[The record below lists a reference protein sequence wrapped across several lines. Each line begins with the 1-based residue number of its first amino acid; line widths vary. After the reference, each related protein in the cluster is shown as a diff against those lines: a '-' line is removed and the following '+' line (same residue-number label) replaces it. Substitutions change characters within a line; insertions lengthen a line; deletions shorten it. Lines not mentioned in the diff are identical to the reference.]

1 MKNTPGEIPGFCI
14 MGVYPKSQ
22 LGFKYYRYYLKKPY
36 ETSYIPIFVIDVPE
50 DASTFRNSVGC
61 SDDNIGLYDF
71 ISSNLLPYWQ
81 KTLKSGQT
89 SIKYLEVYEDDIF
102 FIYSPNDTSFN
113 VSVKD
118 NTGTVFTDTFPS
130 EHNTSY
136 ACFFPIYGIF
146 VHTTDDQYYGV
157 YQSGGGGVSY
167 GIRLDYISDV
177 SSFVTETI
185 EVDPQKNKGTIKLL
199 GSRSTFFPK
208 GSAYSVSTPDSRVRN
223 AYKSII
229 KKSKLID
236 EKDPF
241 NGGGS
246 SHGSGGD
253 DESDGGGSGNIG
265 GDSNGD
271 DGLPTISALDSGL
284 LTAYNPSESELQA
297 LGRFLWSDS
306 FDVTSFKKLFN
317 DPFDTLLGLSV
328 IPIKPKTSE
337 SRNIM
342 FGNLDSGVPSNVIS
356 SQWVS
361 KDMGSVTLNEVW
373 RGALDYS
380 PSTGVSIYLPFIGMR
395 QLNTNDV
402 MGSTIHLM
410 YKFDVLTGTCVAQLY
425 VNHNAQGNKDD
436 GFSWN
441 KNQGLLY
448 EFMGQ
453 CSVNIPLAS
462 QDFTNTIRAAIG
474 AVGMAAGA
482 ATSVATGN
490 PAIGIVSLTVG
501 AANAG
506 MQANTPTVERS
517 GHLSGSGSILGYY
530 QPFLVVERPH
540 QCKPER
546 YYSLRGIPSQ
556 VYVSKLS
563 ECTGF
568 TQITDN
574 NNIHASGAQ
583 DVELE
588 EIERLLTS
596 GVYFP
601 NKKR

>member
-1 MKNTPGEIPGFCI
+1 MPGFLI
-14 MGVYPKSQ
+14 MAYTTVNIHECSYELYKYHLSQ
-22 LGFKYYRYYLKKPY
+22 KGTDIDDYLYAVVIKLPVTHQAVELTGGTGSYGFIRFSDFGL
-36 ETSYIPIFVIDVPE
+36 V
-50 DASTFRNSVGC
+50 ST
-61 SDDNIGLYDF
+61 
-71 ISSNLLPYWQ
+71 LPYWIYQ
-81 KTLKSGQT
+81 PTNGLPLSLSSDYDDGTFKVTFPELGLLNSTGYASITINGHTYTMNFDTNGQVIPEIDMFCPIF
-89 SIKYLEVYEDDIF
+89 IKYSDDTYYSYSFNYNYKVESKTNNITVLTLPEDNYKKGTCEGGNLFFRSSYKLIDTINPTIEKDIIDF
-102 FIYSPNDTSFN
+102 LGKGKKTDTNDPNDGGGNS
-113 VSVKD
+113 K
-118 NTGTVFTDTFPS
+118 
-130 EHNTSY
+130 
-136 ACFFPIYGIF
+136 
-146 VHTTDDQYYGV
+146 
-157 YQSGGGGVSY
+157 GGGG
-167 GIRLDYISDV
+167 
-177 SSFVTETI
+177 
-185 EVDPQKNKGTIKLL
+185 
-199 GSRSTFFPK
+199 
-208 GSAYSVSTPDSRVRN
+208 
-223 AYKSII
+223 
-229 KKSKLID
+229 
-236 EKDPF
+236 
-241 NGGGS
+241 GGN
-246 SHGSGGD
+246 
-253 DESDGGGSGNIG
+253 GNIG
-265 GDSNGD
+265 GNENTD

-284 LTAYNPSESELQA
+284 LTAYNPTESELQA

-306 FDVTSFKKLFN
+306 FDVSTFKKLFN

-328 IPIKPKTSE
+328 IPIKPKTSG
-337 SRNIM
+337 SKTII
-342 FGNLDSGVPSNVIS
+342 FGNLDSGVSANVVA
-356 SQWVS
+356 SQWTS

-373 RGALDYS
+373 KGALDYS

-425 VNHNAQGNKDD
+425 VNHNKQGNKDD

-441 KNQGLLY
+441 PNQGLLY

-474 AVGMAAGA
+474 AVGMTAGA
-482 ATSVATGN
+482 AASVATGN
-490 PAIGIVSLTVG
+490 PALGIASLTVG

-546 YYSLRGIPSQ
+546 YYALRGVPSQ
-556 VYVSKLS
+556 VYVSKLA

-583 DVELE
+583 DAELE
-588 EIERLLTS
+588 EIERLLSS

-601 NKKR
+601 SKKRS